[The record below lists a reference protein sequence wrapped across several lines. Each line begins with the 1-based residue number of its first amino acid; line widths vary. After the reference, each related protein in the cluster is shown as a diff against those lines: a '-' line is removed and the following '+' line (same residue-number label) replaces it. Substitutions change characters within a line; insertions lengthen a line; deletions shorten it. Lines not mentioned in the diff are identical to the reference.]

1 MVCFYSVLR
10 YTTIGNI
17 TLHHQLV
24 GADVSEGVVIIGY
37 GRQVKT
43 GLPEVSDL
51 SEVVD
56 LVL

>member
-24 GADVSEGVVIIGY
+24 GADVSEGVVITRY
-37 GRQVKT
+37 GRQAETSLQV
-43 GLPEVSDL
+43 VSDL
-51 SEVVD
+51 HEVVD